1 MKIIGRLKKF
11 WDWFK
16 AMNNMEKIVFVFF
29 LSLLMQMCSKVG
41 WEWYYQSHPDQR
53 VDDVGF
59 FFSLIFISI
68 CIWTVFL
75 VWLLR
80 QIFDFQKKKFRN
92 PQPGSKAFI
101 FMFLMLS
108 SMNGGF
114 PAWILLFVIVLQ
126 IAACLVK
133 LVQKF
138 WH

>member
-1 MKIIGRLKKF
+1 MKIIERLKKF
-11 WDWFK
+11 WNRLE
-16 AMNNMEKIVFVFF
+16 ALSNMSKTILVF
-29 LSLLMQMCSKVG
+29 SLLLVVAMCSREG
-41 WEWYYQSHPDQR
+41 LEWYYQSYPDQK
-53 VDDVGF
+53 VDAVA
-59 FFSLIFISI
+59 SVVFISI

-80 QIFDFQKKKFRN
+80 QIFDFQKKNFRD
-92 PQPGSKAFI
+92 PQPSSKVFI

-126 IAACLVK
+126 IAAWLVK